1 MNIAQVLKA
10 EISRISK
17 HEAKV
22 LSSPTRSTTIILK
35 KNVAD
40 LKSRLSILEKAM
52 KEHHKQV
59 ATLIASQPKPVE
71 QPEGRA
77 WITGKGIK
85 ALRGKLGL
93 SQGEFGKLTGV
104 SSGAVTL
111 WESKPGMLKFR
122 GATRKAVMAV
132 RKISGKAE
140 ARKRLDEMVVKKIAK
155 KMVKGGRSA
164 PALNTLN

>member
-17 HEAKV
+17 KEAKV

-40 LKSRLSILEKAM
+40 LKSRLSILEKSNR
-52 KEHHKQV
+52 ELQKQV
-59 ATLIASQPKPVE
+59 ATLIASQPAPVE
-71 QPEGRA
+71 QPEGKG
-77 WITGKGIK
+77 WITGKGVK

-93 SQGEFGKLTGV
+93 SQKEFGRLAGV
-104 SSGAVTL
+104 TSHAVTL
-111 WESKPGMLKFR
+111 WESKLGMLKFR
-122 GATRKAVMAV
+122 EATRKAVMAV
-132 RKISGKAE
+132 RKITGKAE

-155 KMVKGGRSA
+155 KNVKKAKRSK
-164 PALNTLN
+164 